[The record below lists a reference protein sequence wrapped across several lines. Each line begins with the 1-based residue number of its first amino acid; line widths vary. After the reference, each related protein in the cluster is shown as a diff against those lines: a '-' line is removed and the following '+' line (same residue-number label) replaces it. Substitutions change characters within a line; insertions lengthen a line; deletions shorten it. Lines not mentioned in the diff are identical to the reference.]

1 MSVVKKVIF
10 LIIVFVGFI
19 IYSVYNFNYDA
30 QLNNQN
36 VVSNFKEMKENDTGL
51 IEKIINIFASGDNK
65 ETKPFS
71 LVLTK
76 KDGIVVMDGMFPN
89 EKDAKKVSE
98 ILNVNRDGEYTYEED
113 ITVDEVLLSKIVT
126 LIIPFKEF
134 FSDGAKLSIINDEVF
149 LSGELKDPNQYS
161 LLDSILSRIDINL
174 VKEINI
180 ANPALVN
187 SENVQEK
194 ETTTPE
200 IKTKVSLTPNEV
212 QMQINEILAQKKIA
226 FERKSSIITEDTK
239 SSIVQIA
246 KILNENK
253 TLKVEIAGHTDS
265 RGEKALNEKI
275 SQDRANSVK
284 DALISLGVESN
295 RLSAIGYGESFPI
308 AKDDENGLS
317 EINRRVEFNILGE

>member
-187 SENVQEK
+187 SENEQEK
-194 ETTTPE
+194 DSPTQE
-200 IKTKVSLTPNEV
+200 IKTKVALTPNEV

-246 KILNENK
+246 KILNKNK
-253 TLKVEIAGHTDS
+253 TLKVEIAGHTES
-265 RGEKALNEKI
+265 KCEKALNEKI

>member
-200 IKTKVSLTPNEV
+200 IKTKVALTPNEV

>member
-200 IKTKVSLTPNEV
+200 IKTKVALTPNEV

-284 DALISLGVESN
+284 DALISLGVDAN

>member
-1 MSVVKKVIF
+1 MSVVKKVMF

-36 VVSNFKEMKENDTGL
+36 VVSNFKEMKDNDAGL

-65 ETKPFS
+65 DTKPFS

-76 KDGIVVMDGMFPN
+76 KDGIVVMDGMFAN

-113 ITVDEVLLSKIVT
+113 IAVDEVLLSKIVT
-126 LIIPFKEF
+126 LITPFKEF
-134 FSDGAKLSIINDEVF
+134 FSDGAKLSIVNDEVF
-149 LSGELKDPNQYS
+149 LSGELKDPNQYP

-187 SENVQEK
+187 TENEQEK
-194 ETTTPE
+194 DSPAQE
-200 IKTKVSLTPNEV
+200 IKAKVALTPNEV

-246 KILNENK
+246 KILNDNK

-284 DALISLGVESN
+284 EALISLGVDAN
-295 RLSAIGYGESFPI
+295 RLSTIGYGESFPI

>member
-194 ETTTPE
+194 DITTPE
-200 IKTKVSLTPNEV
+200 IKTKVALTPNEV

-284 DALISLGVESN
+284 DALISLGVDAN

>member
-19 IYSVYNFNYDA
+19 IYSVYIFNYDA

-200 IKTKVSLTPNEV
+200 IKTKVALTPNEV

-284 DALISLGVESN
+284 DALISLGVDAN

>member
-200 IKTKVSLTPNEV
+200 IKTKVALTPNEV

-284 DALISLGVESN
+284 EALISLGVDAN

>member
-1 MSVVKKVIF
+1 MSLVRKVVF
-10 LIIVFVGFI
+10 LIILFMGFI
-19 IYSVYNFNYDA
+19 IYSVYNFNYDS

-36 VVSNFKEMKENDTGL
+36 VVSNFNKIKDDDTGL
-51 IEKIINIFASGDNK
+51 IDKIINMFASSDNK
-65 ETKPFS
+65 ETRPFS

-76 KDGIVVMDGMFPN
+76 KDGLVVMDGMFSN
-89 EKDAKKVSE
+89 ENDAKKVSE
-98 ILNVNRDGEYTYEED
+98 ILNINRDGEFTYSED
-113 ITVDEVLLSKIVT
+113 IVVDEVLLSKIVT

-149 LSGELKDPNQYS
+149 LSGELKDANQYS

-180 ANPALVN
+180 ANPALI
-187 SENVQEK
+187 SENIQEK
-194 ETTTPE
+194 ETTTSG
-200 IKTKVSLTPNEV
+200 IKTKVALTPTEV
-212 QMQINEILAQKKIA
+212 QAHINEILAQKKIA

-239 SSIVQIA
+239 SSITQIA

-265 RGEKALNEKI
+265 RGEKALNEQI

-284 DALISLGVESN
+284 NALISLGVDAN

>member
-200 IKTKVSLTPNEV
+200 IKTKVALTPNEV

-284 DALISLGVESN
+284 DALLSLGVESN

>member
-1 MSVVKKVIF
+1 MSVVKKVMF

-36 VVSNFKEMKENDTGL
+36 VVSNFKEMKDNDAGL

-65 ETKPFS
+65 DTKPFS

-76 KDGIVVMDGMFPN
+76 KDGIVVMDGMFAN

-113 ITVDEVLLSKIVT
+113 IAVDEVLLSKIVT
-126 LIIPFKEF
+126 LITPFKEF
-134 FSDGAKLSIINDEVF
+134 FSDGAKLSIVNDEVF
-149 LSGELKDPNQYS
+149 LSGELKDPNQYP

-187 SENVQEK
+187 TENEQEK
-194 ETTTPE
+194 DSPAQE
-200 IKTKVSLTPNEV
+200 IKAKVALTPNEV

-246 KILNENK
+246 KILNDNK

-284 DALISLGVESN
+284 EALISLGVDAN

>member
-149 LSGELKDPNQYS
+149 
-161 LLDSILSRIDINL
+161 
-174 VKEINI
+174 
-180 ANPALVN
+180 
-187 SENVQEK
+187 
-194 ETTTPE
+194 
-200 IKTKVSLTPNEV
+200 
-212 QMQINEILAQKKIA
+212 
-226 FERKSSIITEDTK
+226 
-239 SSIVQIA
+239 
-246 KILNENK
+246 
-253 TLKVEIAGHTDS
+253 
-265 RGEKALNEKI
+265 
-275 SQDRANSVK
+275 
-284 DALISLGVESN
+284 
-295 RLSAIGYGESFPI
+295 
-308 AKDDENGLS
+308 
-317 EINRRVEFNILGE
+317 